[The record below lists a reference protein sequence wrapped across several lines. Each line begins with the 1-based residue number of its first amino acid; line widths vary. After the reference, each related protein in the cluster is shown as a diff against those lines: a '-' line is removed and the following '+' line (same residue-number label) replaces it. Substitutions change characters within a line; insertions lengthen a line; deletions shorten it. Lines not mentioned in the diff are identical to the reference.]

1 MMKDTLQVLFEYRTL
16 NKEEAK
22 QALKLLTQGEVNSS
36 QMAAFM
42 TVYLMRSITVEELEG
57 FKEAMLE
64 LCLPIDLSE
73 FNPMDLCG
81 TGGDGKDTF
90 NISTLSSFIV
100 AGAGIRVAKHGNYG
114 VSSSVGS
121 SNILEYFGVK
131 FTNDIN
137 TIRRQIEQNNIT
149 LLHAPLFH
157 PAMKNVAPIRKELRV
172 KTFFNMLGPLVNPA
186 QPKNQMVGVFNLE
199 LARLY
204 SYLFQKTNVNYSI
217 IHSLGGYDEISLTSD
232 FRYLSS
238 TKDAIMSPAQLGF
251 SRLNP
256 EEIVSGETI
265 EDSAK
270 IFKNVLH
277 NEATSAQKNVVL
289 ANAAMAIHT
298 ASKNNWE
305 DSLAM
310 AKESLESKKALQIFN
325 KTIANN

>member
-1 MMKDTLQVLFEYRTL
+1 MKDTLQVLFEYRTL